1 MKTMEERAR
10 IADEEVKFTT
20 SKKMSVQKR
29 IQEIAGRREMIEHNL
44 RTQQCNLLE
53 MGISALDAEKEI
65 SEMLMKPLEEKVKYF
80 EGAMDV
86 LDIEIGALKEEEKSL
101 AQDVEEAQSSHFGIV
116 QVLDALQFEL
126 DGLLSKNS
134 V

>member
-1 MKTMEERAR
+1 MEERGR
-10 IADEEVKFTT
+10 IAEEEVKEIS
-20 SKKMSVQKR
+20 SKKVDVQKK
-29 IQEIAGRREMIEHNL
+29 IDEIEGRRALIEYNL
-44 RTQQCNLLE
+44 RTQQCNLLA
-53 MGISALDAEKEI
+53 MGLSALEAEEEP
-65 SEMLMKPLEEKVKYF
+65 SEMLMKPLEEKVKYL

-116 QVLDALQFEL
+116 QVLNALQF
-126 DGLLSKNS
+126 GLNGFLLNNS